1 MDPLHVLRCDPGVL
15 RCAVTL
21 EIVLHMLRALLAA
34 SRTQLTLHLSEN
46 CAPDAASAADRDELR
61 VALVAA
67 QESAAV
73 QILLEVS
80 TASCPLVRPS
90 GQILHYVAANDELT
104 RTCLFE

>member
-1 MDPLHVLRCDPGVL
+1 MDPLHVLRCDPAIL

-34 SRTQLTLHLSEN
+34 SRTQLSLHLSEN

-73 QILLEVS
+73 QILLEVHA
-80 TASCPLVRPS
+80 TFYL
-90 GQILHYVAANDELT
+90 ILSRCLPF
-104 RTCLFE
+104 RTFSFFVIYYLCHLC